1 MRMRAKAQKE
11 RNKCTERKTDK
22 TRKIC
27 SKQNAKVLTRKN
39 TQAQNWCVSPNACR
53 GVCDKS
59 QKANI
64 SERKV
69 QIKWIN
75 AIYYRKYKAKSLK
88 YCSVLS

>member
-1 MRMRAKAQKE
+1 MRAKAQAE

-22 TRKIC
+22 TWEIC
-27 SKQNAKVLTRKN
+27 NKSSEKVLTRKN

-64 SERKV
+64 SGRKV
-69 QIKWIN
+69 RIKWIN
-75 AIYYRKYKAKSLK
+75 MIYYRKYKAESLK
-88 YCSVLS
+88 HCSVLS